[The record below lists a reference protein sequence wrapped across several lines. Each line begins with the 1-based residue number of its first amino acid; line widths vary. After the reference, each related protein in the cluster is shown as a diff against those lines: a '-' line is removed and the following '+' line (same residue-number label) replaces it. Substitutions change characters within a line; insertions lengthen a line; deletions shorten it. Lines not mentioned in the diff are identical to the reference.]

1 MNARNCRINLILSQL
16 DFPPINGLGG
26 QSDFTQTEPP
36 AISNKKIVLK
46 ITKKLIVT
54 DTYANKEY
62 EVFTAQSIYEIPPN
76 DIKKR
81 EDVYEFYKDAT
92 LGLSEAY
99 NYVKKQMPLPH
110 LLFPNQPIETFQK
123 EIDGVF
129 ALLNREN

>member
-1 MNARNCRINLILSQL
+1 MNARNFRVTLNLSPL
-16 DFPPINGLGG
+16 DFPPINRLGG

-36 AISNKKIVLK
+36 VIVNKKVVLK

-54 DTYANKEY
+54 DNYANKEY
-62 EVFTAQSIYEIPPN
+62 EVFTAQSIYKIPATN
-76 DIKKR
+76 IKKR
-81 EDVYEFYKDAT
+81 EDIYEFYKDST

-99 NYVKKQMPLPH
+99 QYVQKQMPLPP
-110 LLFPNQPIETFQK
+110 LSFPTPSIETYQR